1 MKSPK
6 PLNDSI
12 ASQLYEQPVSTGF
25 WQSFEQ
31 QQQQEGEGGGGDGG
45 AGGGG
50 GGSGDAGGAGGGGGD
65 SGGGSGGDGSGDD
78 ILTFEAPDAG
88 AIADELA
95 GKSKQPAPPPKKDP
109 PKPPPAVKPPT
120 GKEEP
125 VAQLRNSYETLKKDH
140 EELKKKL
147 EAGDP
152 RLKTIESERDA
163 AKKELDEAKRRNEDF
178 ETKLALSNPAVVKE
192 LKDLDDGY
200 HKDADRFYRG
210 VPEID
215 HSTVSQLVKEYTLLP
230 FNKPEYLKARG
241 EFEAKVNAALGG
253 DDNSESRKLGR
264 TLEWIEKSA
273 EFSLERPKIV
283 AKVQGNAR
291 KLQVEAETKGFGER
305 KTHVSGLIQKALTV
319 PEGMEKTDPH
329 HPQVVLKR
337 FDEGLTP
344 EQISQF
350 DKGIVEFVELAVN
363 GVPPRTEADYA
374 GLNPQQVA
382 ERQHAESQRVQAAKD
397 HLVTISV
404 NGLRALRR
412 LPTLYALLAKY
423 KDLAGKQREGQ
434 PPEGGNGEGGDGS
447 ADDLRDFRAPE
458 IPADIR

>member
-1 MKSPK
+1 MKSPQ

-12 ASQLYEQPVSTGF
+12 ASRLYEQPVPES
-25 WQSFEQ
+25 WQSFRQ
-31 QQQQEGEGGGGDGG
+31 QQQQAGEGEG
-45 AGGGG
+45 AGGSG

-65 SGGGSGGDGSGDD
+65 SSGASGGDSGGDD
-78 ILTFEAPDAG
+78 ILTFEAPDPE
-88 AIADELA
+88 AIAAEIS
-95 GKSKQPAPPPKKDP
+95 GKGQKQQTPPPKTP
-109 PKPPPAVKPPT
+109 PAKPPVTPPTKPPT

-125 VAQLRNSYETLKKDH
+125 VAQLRNSYEALKKEH
-140 EELKKKL
+140 EELKKTYA
-147 EAGDP
+147 AGDP

-163 AKKELDEAKRRNEDF
+163 AKKELDEAKRRNEEF

-200 HKDADRFYRG
+200 HKEAERFYRG

-215 HSTVSQLVKEYTLLP
+215 HGTVSQLVKEYTGLP
-230 FNKPEYLKARG
+230 FNKPEYLEARAK
-241 EFEAKVNAALGG
+241 FEAKVNEALGG
-253 DDNSESRKLGR
+253 DENNFSRRLEK

-273 EFSLERPKIV
+273 EFSHERPKIV

-305 KTHVSGLIQKALTV
+305 KTHVSGLIQKALSV

-344 EQISQF
+344 EQVSQF

-374 GLNPQQVA
+374 GLNQQQIA
-382 ERQHAESQRVQAAKD
+382 ERQQAESTRVQAAKD
-397 HLVTISV
+397 HLVNISV

-412 LPTLYALLAKY
+412 LPTLYAMLAKY
-423 KDLAGKQREGQ
+423 KELAGQRREGA
-434 PPEGGNGEGGDGS
+434 PPDHGSGDNGDGS
-447 ADDLRDFRAPE
+447 GDDLRDFKPPE